1 MVENAFGILAN
12 RFRILLTA
20 INLDVDKVEL
30 IAYAC
35 VLLHSFPLDKY
46 QNWYIPPSFRDGS
59 RESNLESV
67 PQQGGNGAS
76 NDALIVRN
84 KFSLCFNT
92 IGALQRQVR
101 REVTTEL

>member
-67 PQQGGNGAS
+67 PQRGGNRAS
-76 NDALIVRN
+76 NDALTVRN
-84 KFSLCFNT
+84 KCSLYFIT
-92 IGALQRQVR
+92 IGAV
-101 REVTTEL
+101 E